1 VNPSETFSS
10 RTEERSFFS
19 RYSAVIGS
27 FLAILNSGMVIVSF
41 GVFFKP
47 VSAQFDWTRTETS
60 GAFSLA
66 TIMSG
71 LVGIAAG
78 KLGDRF
84 NPRLVIVICGAIEGI
99 AYILLSQ
106 MNSLWQL
113 YFYYGILVGT
123 GMANVV
129 PATSL
134 VAKMYEKQRGLMSG
148 IAMAGAPLGSAF
160 APPLATLL
168 ISHYN
173 WSASYILI
181 GVLAL
186 FIVAVCG
193 FFLFKSA
200 DTKHQLKENLQLSQ
214 KPLYSPVGSQRSDY
228 FPSKTQEISF
238 KKVIRGWPFWSISLI
253 LFCAYFSQQDM
264 IVHIVPHATDLGI
277 SPSNAA
283 LILTMINGANIMG
296 NYFTGL
302 AVDKISSRLSMVI
315 IMTTLFISSILLFI
329 ASSLWVFFIFAILF
343 GIAWGGT
350 STLRSTMVA
359 ELFGLNSHGVITGA
373 VFFISV
379 IGGTISPL
387 LTGYVFDVSG
397 HYHIAFLVIVGLS
410 FLGLII
416 SLILKYQSSNRE

>member
-1 VNPSETFSS
+1 VNRSEINSS
-10 RTEERSFFS
+10 RNNERSFFS

-84 NPRLVIVICGAIEGI
+84 NPRLIIVVCGAVEGI

-106 MNSLWQL
+106 IDSLWQL

-134 VAKMYEKQRGLMSG
+134 VAKMYKQQRGLMSG

-168 ISHYN
+168 ISRFD
-173 WSASYILI
+173 WSISYIFI

-186 FIVAVCG
+186 FIIAICG
-193 FFLFKSA
+193 FFLFKST
-200 DTKHQLKENLQLSQ
+200 DMKQPLEENLQVPQ
-214 KPLYSPVGSQRSDY
+214 KPPYPPNGGQRADNFSPK
-228 FPSKTQEISF
+228 FLETSF

-264 IVHIVPHATDLGI
+264 IVHIVPHATDIGI
-277 SPSNAA
+277 SATSAA
-283 LILTMINGANIMG
+283 LILTIINIANIAG

-302 AVDKISSRLSMVI
+302 AADKISSRLAMVI
-315 IMTTLFISSILLFI
+315 IMAILSISSILLFM
-329 ASSLWVFFIFAILF
+329 AGSLWMLFIFAVLF
-343 GIAWGGT
+343 GISWGGT

-397 HYHIAFLVIVGLS
+397 NYHIAFLVIVGLS

-416 SLILKYQSSNRE
+416 SLVLNYHSSFRD

>member
-1 VNPSETFSS
+1 VNRSEINSS
-10 RTEERSFFS
+10 RNNESSFFS

-84 NPRLVIVICGAIEGI
+84 NPRLIIVVCGAVEGI

-106 MNSLWQL
+106 IDSLWQL

-134 VAKMYEKQRGLMSG
+134 VAKVYQKQRGLMSG

-168 ISHYN
+168 ISRYD
-173 WSASYILI
+173 WSISYVFI

-186 FIVAVCG
+186 FIIAICG
-193 FFLFKSA
+193 FFLFKAPDTRQPIEDSSNGAQQA
-200 DTKHQLKENLQLSQ
+200 DFF
-214 KPLYSPVGSQRSDY
+214 SPKIR
-228 FPSKTQEISF
+228 EISF
-238 KKVIRGWPFWSISLI
+238 KKVIRGWPFWSVSLI

-264 IVHIVPHATDLGI
+264 IVHIVPHATDIGI
-277 SPSNAA
+277 SATSAA
-283 LILTMINGANIMG
+283 LILTIINIANIAG
-296 NYFTGL
+296 NYFIGL
-302 AVDKISSRLSMVI
+302 AADKISSRLAMVI
-315 IMTTLFISSILLFI
+315 IMAILSISSILLFL
-329 ASSLWVFFIFAILF
+329 AGSLWMLFIFAVLF
-343 GIAWGGT
+343 GISWGGT

-397 HYHIAFLVIVGLS
+397 NYHIAFLVIVGLS

-416 SLILKYQSSNRE
+416 SLILNYHSSFRD